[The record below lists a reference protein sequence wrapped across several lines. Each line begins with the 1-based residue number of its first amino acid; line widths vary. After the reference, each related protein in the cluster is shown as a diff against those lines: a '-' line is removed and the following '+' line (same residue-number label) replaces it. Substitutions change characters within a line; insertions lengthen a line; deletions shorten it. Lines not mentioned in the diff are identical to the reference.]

1 MLLNVR
7 LLLISVLVL
16 TISQTVHGQSG
27 GGGSAADIKTRSEQK
42 FIRVPENLT
51 ADGVP
56 SVPASLPARMLPY
69 LDGYGAPLAGWHP
82 TKREIWLKS
91 FDGDVP
97 AFARLNTPNGSPET
111 VYRLPDRFYDLY
123 YKPGAQHL
131 AYTAD
136 TDGDENF
143 QLYLFDTQTG
153 KSTRLTD
160 GRSRNVE
167 PVWSR
172 RMNRIAYGSTPAGR
186 GGMDLYAVDPSRPG
200 DARRFAHSPGN
211 MLEAFDWS
219 PDDRRVLYLEYLSN
233 RSNNKLWLADL
244 ETNSNTLL
252 TPKKDGEQTVYDVPQ
267 FSSDGRGVYLLTNRD
282 SEFRRLAYLDLT
294 ANRYTFLS
302 EGIGWDVDVF
312 ALSPDGKTI
321 AFVTNEDGIS
331 RLYLLD
337 TATRKVTPTKWNDV
351 GLIAPQVSEPAPRL
365 WWHQNSIDLAFDFVS
380 PRTPND
386 VYSLDTRMGE
396 FTRWTK
402 SAAASP
408 SLGGLPLPKVVRWK
422 TFDGRTISGFLY
434 LPPARFT
441 GARPVIIDI
450 HGGPEEQ
457 HRPGFNGED
466 NFYLAE
472 LGVAKIYP
480 NVRGSLG
487 YGSTFLRLDDGSQR
501 ENAVKDIGALLDWIK
516 TQPNLDSDRVMIRGG
531 SYGGFLALSAAARYG
546 SRIRATLSEAG
557 PSNLVTFL
565 ENTEGW
571 RRDQRRQ
578 EYGDE
583 RDPKVRAFLER
594 TAPRNNIGG
603 IKSPLMIVQG
613 QNDPRVKASESAA
626 MVQALR
632 RAGTPVWYLLGKNE
646 GHGFADPDNYAF
658 QTHATAFFVEQFLLK

>member
-1 MLLNVR
+1 MLSNVWSLFIFVAILTVTQTGYGQNTGAGSTPDAGR
-7 LLLISVLVL
+7 QNEPRFIKVPGNLI
-16 TISQTVHGQSG
+16 
-27 GGGSAADIKTRSEQK
+27 
-42 FIRVPENLT
+42 

-56 SVPASLPARMLPY
+56 PVPASLPAKMLPY
-69 LDGYGAPLAGWHP
+69 LGGYGAPLAGWGP
-82 TKREIWLKS
+82 SEREIWLKS
-91 FDGDVP
+91 FDGDAP
-97 AFARLNTPNGSPET
+97 AFARLRAPNGSPET
-111 VYRLPDRFYDLY
+111 VYRLPERFYDIY
-123 YKPGAQHL
+123 YNPGERQL

-136 TDGDENF
+136 TNGDENF

-244 ETNSNTLL
+244 ETGANTLL
-252 TPKKDGEQTVYDVPQ
+252 TPKKEGEQTVYDVPR
-267 FSSDGRGVYLLTNRD
+267 FSPDDRGVYLITNRD

-294 ANRYTFLS
+294 TSRYTFLS
-302 EGIGWDVDVF
+302 EGIPWDVDVF
-312 ALSPDGKTI
+312 ALSPDGKTL

-337 TATRKVTPTKWNDV
+337 TATRKVTATKWNET
-351 GLIAPQVSEPAPRL
+351 GLIAPQVAEPAPRL
-365 WWHQNSIDLAFDFVS
+365 WWHQNSVDLAFDFVS

-386 VYSLDTRMGE
+386 VYSLDIRTGA

-402 SAAASP
+402 STAASP
-408 SLGGLPLPKVVRWK
+408 PLEGLPLPKLVRWRS
-422 TFDGRTISGFLY
+422 FDGRAVSGFLY
-434 LPPARFT
+434 LPPARFP
-441 GARPVIIDI
+441 GPRPVIIDI

-466 NFYLAE
+466 NFYLNE

-487 YGSTFLRLDDGSQR
+487 YGSTFLRLDDTLRR
-501 ENAVKDIGALLDWIK
+501 EDAVKDIGALLDWIE
-516 TQPNLDSDRVMIRGG
+516 TQPYLDARRVMVRGS
-531 SYGGFLALSAAARYG
+531 SYGGYLALSAAARYG
-546 SRIRATLSEAG
+546 DRVRAALSEAG
-557 PSNLVTFL
+557 PTNLVTFL

-594 TAPRNNIGG
+594 TAPRNNTGG
-603 IKSPLMIVQG
+603 IKSPLMVVQG

-646 GHGFADPDNYAF
+646 GHGFADPDNYLY
-658 QTHATAFFVEQFLLK
+658 QTYATAFFVEQFLLK